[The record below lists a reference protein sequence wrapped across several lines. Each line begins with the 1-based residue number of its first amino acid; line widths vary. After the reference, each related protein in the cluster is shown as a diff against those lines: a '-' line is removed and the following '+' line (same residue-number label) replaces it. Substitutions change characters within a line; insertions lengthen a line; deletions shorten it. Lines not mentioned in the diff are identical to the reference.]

1 MSEYQLLR
9 AAAGAGAWIVLVLF
23 LAASSVVFVSALRHL
38 IDMAFGVPKATVSV
52 TGDGK
57 AALAIVVSAM
67 GLLLL
72 LGLWMPLWFS
82 GAIGSAAAVLSTR
95 P

>member
-9 AAAGAGAWIVLVLF
+9 AAAGGGAWLVLVLF
-23 LAASSVVFVSALRHL
+23 LAASSVVFLSASRHL
-38 IDMAFGVPKATVSV
+38 IDMAFGDPISAVQGAR
-52 TGDGK
+52 DGNP
-57 AALAIVVSAM
+57 AALIVVSAM

-82 GAIGSAAAVLSTR
+82 GALGSAAAVLG
-95 P
+95 